1 MISFRIGI
9 LLKRSD
15 KKPEASFF
23 ETNSDFLDLQIAH
36 VDLTIYFYF
45 Q

>member
-1 MISFRIGI
+1 MGI

-23 ETNSDFLDLQIAH
+23 ETNFDFLDLQIAH
-36 VDLTIYFYF
+36 IDIYIFYF
-45 Q
+45 R